1 MLMKTFLRM
10 LSIFVFLS
18 IGSYGCFFLYEIM
31 KMDWALIVGMIMGY
45 TAIHFVLMFISAP
58 IVFLFFRMKYNY
70 HHCWFEPKKFEK
82 KLYRIFK
89 VKKWKNK
96 IPTYDS
102 RAYSLSEQNIMKAIQ
117 MTCHA
122 EIVHEVIAVLSYLPV
137 LFGLVI
143 SKWELLIVL
152 STVFSMIHLLFSTV
166 QRYNR
171 PRLIRHY
178 ERIQKSK
185 LISEK

>member
-1 MLMKTFLRM
+1 MKTFLKM
-10 LSIFVFLS
+10 LSIFVCLS
-18 IGSYGCFFLYEIM
+18 IGSYGFFVLYEAV
-31 KMDWALIVGMIMGY
+31 KMEWALNVGMITGY

-58 IVFLFFRMKYNY
+58 IVSLFFRMKYHY
-70 HHCWFEPKKFEK
+70 HHSWFVPKKFEE
-82 KLYRIFK
+82 KLHRAIK

-137 LFGLVI
+137 LFGLFI
-143 SKWELLIVL
+143 SNFLLFIVL
-152 STVFSMIHLLFSTV
+152 SFVFSVIHLLFSIV

-171 PRLIRHY
+171 PRLIRLY
-178 ERIQKSK
+178 ERIKNSK
-185 LISEK
+185 LILEK